1 MPALELLYAGHF
13 VQLPSEALKKK
24 FAAHASHEE
33 DPGDVVQLPEGHAVH
48 AVEFGAGAKVPF
60 AHREQVAA
68 FVTLEKD
75 PALQTEQVVEFA
87 YEPRGHEHDRPP
99 PEPR

>member
-1 MPALELLYAGHF
+1 M
-13 VQLPSEALKKK
+13 
-24 FAAHASHEE
+24 
-33 DPGDVVQLPEGHAVH
+33 
-48 AVEFGAGAKVPF
+48 VPF
-60 AHREQVAA
+60 VHREQVAA
-68 FVTLEKD
+68 FATLEKD